1 MNKAIIWVFLVAIV
15 TIVTSFEIVDI
26 GVTPQHPRIGDSV
39 RLKCKSDSSF
49 EYCIWQ
55 HKDRVCVFEWKRN
68 IDGVSKQVT
77 IKLSNGILLT
87 YIDGSRAVC
96 VISLSF

>member
-77 IKLSNGILLT
+77 IK
-87 YIDGSRAVC
+87 
-96 VISLSF
+96 